1 MVLPIGERSGSV
13 IEPFMTKQWFVDSKK
28 LCEDVKKII
37 KKDELKFFPSSW
49 MNTFKYWIENIE
61 PWCISR
67 QIWWGHRIPVWY
79 SDKNTKIAAEN
90 FDAAKKILKKKR
102 PNEKI
107 SHQDTDVLDTW
118 FSSALWPF
126 STLGWPNKNSLLK
139 KYYPTNVLV
148 TGFDIIFF
156 WVARMVMMGLF
167 FMKKIPFQNI
177 YIHPLVRDENGEK
190 MSKSKGNVINPMELI
205 ELYGADSLRY
215 TLVNLS
221 TQGRDIK
228 LSNKLVEN
236 SRNFI
241 TKLWNVARF
250 SQFNKFSFNKNYNFE
265 KNTLPINA
273 WILKRYDETQKNV
286 IKHLTNFKFNF

>member
-1 MVLPIGERSGSV
+1 M
-13 IEPFMTKQWFVDSKK
+13 
-28 LCEDVKKII
+28 
-37 KKDELKFFPSSW
+37 
-49 MNTFKYWIENIE
+49 
-61 PWCISR
+61 
-67 QIWWGHRIPVWY
+67 
-79 SDKNTKIAAEN
+79 
-90 FDAAKKILKKKR
+90 
-102 PNEKI
+102 
-107 SHQDTDVLDTW
+107 DTW

-126 STLGWPNKNSLLK
+126 STLGWPNKIALLN

-167 FMKKIPFQNI
+167 FIKKIPFQNI

-190 MSKSKGNVINPMELI
+190 MSKSKGNVIDPLELI
-205 ELYGADSLRY
+205 DLYGADSLRF

-250 SQFNKFSFNKNYNFE
+250 SQFNKFSLSKNYDFK
-265 KNTLPINA
+265 KNKLPIND
-273 WILKRYDETQKNV
+273 WILQRYNETQIKV
-286 IKHLTNFKFNF
+286 IKHLENFKFNLLVQELYRFIWDDFCDVYIELSKVYLKEKIFTKFQIILVMYLNWC

>member
-1 MVLPIGERSGSV
+1 MQSKRFQHLEYQSLRS
-13 IEPFMTKQWFVDSKK
+13 
-28 LCEDVKKII
+28 C
-37 KKDELKFFPSSW
+37 
-49 MNTFKYWIENIE
+49 Y
-61 PWCISR
+61 
-67 QIWWGHRIPVWY
+67 
-79 SDKNTKIAAEN
+79 
-90 FDAAKKILKKKR
+90 
-102 PNEKI
+102 
-107 SHQDTDVLDTW
+107 
-118 FSSALWPF
+118 
-126 STLGWPNKNSLLK
+126 
-139 KYYPTNVLV
+139 
-148 TGFDIIFF
+148 FDIIFF

-190 MSKSKGNVINPMELI
+190 MSKSKGNVINPLELI

-265 KNTLPINA
+265 KNYFQLYA
-273 WILKRYDETQKNV
+273 
-286 IKHLTNFKFNF
+286 KH